1 MQTDQ
6 IPMVL
11 QFLIEIEQLK
21 NVCRKTRPVGLL
33 RFENSAEH
41 SWHICVVA
49 LMCQPFAAE
58 PLDMLRVLKML
69 LIHDLGEID
78 AGDVMIYTAQQDPTL
93 KSREWQGMQRLLAH
107 LPEALADEYATLWQE
122 FEQGQTAESRYARA
136 IDRIAPVLQNLHG
149 ELHSWRT
156 HQISL
161 QQVLSVNAVIAQGSP
176 AVWSVLEQQIR
187 QAFAVPH

>member
-1 MQTDQ
+1 MQIDQ
-6 IPMVL
+6 IPNIL

-21 NVCRKTRPVGLL
+21 GIHRKTRPIGLS

-41 SWHICVVA
+41 SWHICLVA
-49 LMCQPFAAE
+49 LMCQPFATE
-58 PLDMLRVLKML
+58 SLEMLRVLKML

-78 AGDVMIYTAQQDPTL
+78 AGDVIIYATQQDPTL
-93 KSREWQGMQRLLAH
+93 KAREWQGIQRLLNH
-107 LPEALADEYATLWQE
+107 LPPFLADEYAALWQE
-122 FEQGQTAESRYARA
+122 FEEGQTAESRYARA

-156 HQISL
+156 HNISL

-176 AVWSVLEQQIR
+176 AIWLVLEQQIR
-187 QAFAVPH
+187 TAFAGE